1 MLVTYSI
8 EYIRLF
14 DNTIS
19 VVYDAYCHRKPT
31 IQKKK
36 KEMFWLAD
44 ICLMNNILLNLLS
57 MV

>member
-1 MLVTYSI
+1 MPKSMLVTYSI

-36 KEMFWLAD
+36 KGNVL
-44 ICLMNNILLNLLS
+44 IS
-57 MV
+57 